1 MAAAGQRGG
10 RRATR
15 LRQGN
20 GDAALAALP
29 GRLGHPAALC
39 LARRGRHLAA
49 LGRAPAL
56 GGGSAAHT
64 GWPRRHSP
72 RQQLPAWRAAGAG
85 LCRDLDA
92 DQART
97 GRGLLAMGAPDRRGA
112 SEVARLSRLSAR
124 ASGPRRAGGL
134 AHHLA
139 LRFRGEF
146 ADLARTRP
154 SGRSCSKSR
163 RPSPTSATPGSCA
176 RASTNGSRFRAPRR
190 QRGGSRTWSC

>member
-1 MAAAGQRGG
+1 MAAADQRGG

-15 LRQGN
+15 LRKGN
-20 GDAALAALP
+20 GNAALAALP

-56 GGGSAAHT
+56 GGGGAVHT
-64 GWPRRHSP
+64 GRPGRRSP
-72 RQQLPAWRAAGAG
+72 RQRLPARRAAGAG
-85 LCRDLDA
+85 LCRDFDA

-134 AHHLA
+134 AHHPA

-146 ADLARTRP
+146 ADLARLARAE
-154 SGRSCSKSR
+154 SCSKSR

-176 RASTNGSRFRAPRR
+176 RASTNGSRSLAPRR